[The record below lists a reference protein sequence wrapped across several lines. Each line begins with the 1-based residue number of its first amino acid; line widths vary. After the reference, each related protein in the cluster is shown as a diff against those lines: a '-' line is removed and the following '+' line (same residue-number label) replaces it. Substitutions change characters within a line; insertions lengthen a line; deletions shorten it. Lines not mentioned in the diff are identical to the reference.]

1 MKVLVISAEVW
12 RDDTNGGNVLS
23 NIFGNTGYEFAQIY
37 CNPGNP
43 ANRLCK
49 QYYQMT
55 DSMMINTILHKGK
68 PGRIINYAEYPCDQ
82 KENIE
87 EQAEQENRSFY
98 EFFRSHR
105 LEIFYVIRSV
115 IWRIAKWNTPE
126 LRKFI
131 MDYKPDLIF
140 APCYASHELLAID
153 RLAKQLTNVP
163 MISYISDD
171 NYGLK
176 QFRLSLV
183 YWLNRF
189 VLRRNMRK
197 TFKMY
202 DLVYTMTEEQ
212 KNEYEKALNCKMKI
226 LRKSGDFTKV
236 PEKKIVNK
244 PIRMIYA
251 GGIYVGRW
259 KTLAKIV
266 DSIKKVNRDGIKIVL
281 DIYTGNTLKKR
292 QRKLLHDGIN
302 SIVHKSISLSELK
315 QRYVES
321 DVALHVESF
330 ELKYKLLSRISF
342 STKIIDC
349 LSSGCATMAIC
360 WNQHSGYIY
369 LKKHDIAICVDSIDK
384 IPNAI
389 DNLISNP
396 EQIIAYAEK
405 ARNYGL
411 EHHQQED
418 IKKEF
423 MADIGAFVNLGE
435 KNENFAN

>member
-1 MKVLVISAEVW
+1 MKILVISAEVW
-12 RDDTNGGNVLS
+12 RNDKNGGNVLS
-23 NIFGNTGYEFAQIY
+23 NIFGDTGYEFAQIY
-37 CNPGNP
+37 CNPGKPSNH
-43 ANRLCK
+43 LCK
-49 QYYQMT
+49 YYYQMT
-55 DSMMINTILHKGK
+55 DSMMINTILHRGRPGK
-68 PGRIINYAEYPCDQ
+68 IINYKEYPCDE
-82 KENIE
+82 KEVVE

-98 EFFRSHR
+98 DFFRHHR
-105 LEIFYVIRSV
+105 LEIFYVVRSI
-115 IWRIAKWNTPE
+115 IWKAAKWNTPE
-126 LRKFI
+126 LRQFI
-131 MDYKPDLIF
+131 VGYEPDLIF
-140 APCYASHELLAID
+140 APCYASHEMLAID
-153 RLAKQLTNVP
+153 RLAKELTNVP

-171 NYGLK
+171 NYGLR

-202 DLVYTMTEEQ
+202 DMVYTMTEEQ
-212 KNEYEKALNCKMKI
+212 KCEYEKALGCKMKI

-236 PEKKIVNK
+236 PEKKYVNK

-259 KTLAKIV
+259 KTLAKIA
-266 DSIKKVNRDGIKIVL
+266 DAIRNVNKDGVKIVL
-281 DIYTGNTLKKR
+281 DIYTGNTLTEKQKL
-292 QRKLLHDGIN
+292 LLHDGTN
-302 SIVHKSISLSELK
+302 STVHKSISLDELK
-315 QRYVES
+315 QKYAES
-321 DVALHVESF
+321 DIALHVESF

-369 LKKHDIAICVDSIDK
+369 LKKHDIAICVDSVDK

-389 DNLISNP
+389 DSLISNS
-396 EQIIAYAEK
+396 EQIIDYAEK
-405 ARNYGL
+405 ARSFGL
-411 EHHQQED
+411 KHHQRED

-423 MADIGAFVNLGE
+423 MLDIEAFANSGE
-435 KNENFAN
+435 KE

>member
-1 MKVLVISAEVW
+1 MKILVISAEVW
-12 RDDTNGGNVLS
+12 RNDKNGGNVLS
-23 NIFGNTGYEFAQIY
+23 NIFGDTGYEFAQIY

-43 ANRLCK
+43 SNHLCK
-49 QYYQMT
+49 RYYQMT
-55 DSMMINTILHKGK
+55 DSMMINSILHRGRPGK
-68 PGRIINYAEYPCDQ
+68 IINYEEYPCDE
-82 KENIE
+82 KEVVE

-98 EFFRSHR
+98 DFFRHHR
-105 LEIFYVIRSV
+105 LEIFYVIRSI
-115 IWRIAKWNTPE
+115 IWKAAKWDTPE
-126 LRKFI
+126 LRQFI
-131 MDYKPDLIF
+131 VAYEPDLIF
-140 APCYASHELLAID
+140 APCYASHEMLAID
-153 RLAKQLTNVP
+153 RLAKKLTNVP

-171 NYGLK
+171 NYGLR
-176 QFRLSLV
+176 QFRLSPV

-212 KNEYEKALNCKMKI
+212 KYEYEKALGCKMKI

-236 PEKKIVNK
+236 PEKKFVNK

-259 KTLAKIV
+259 KTLAKIA
-266 DSIKKVNRDGIKIVL
+266 DAIRNVNKDGVKIVL
-281 DIYTGNTLKKR
+281 DIYTGNTLTEKQKL
-292 QRKLLHDGIN
+292 LLHDGIN
-302 SIVHKSISLSELK
+302 STVHKSISLDELK
-315 QRYVES
+315 QRYAES
-321 DVALHVESF
+321 DIALHVESF

-349 LSSGCATMAIC
+349 LSSGCAPMAIC

-369 LKKHDIAICVDSIDK
+369 LKKHDIAICVDSVDK

-389 DNLISNP
+389 DSLISNP
-396 EQIIAYAEK
+396 EQIIDYAEK
-405 ARNYGL
+405 ARSFGL
-411 EHHQQED
+411 KHHQRED

-423 MADIGAFVNLGE
+423 MLDIEAFANSGE
-435 KNENFAN
+435 KE

>member
-1 MKVLVISAEVW
+1 MRILVISAEVW
-12 RDDTNGGNVLS
+12 RDDKNGGNVLS
-23 NIFGNTGYEFAQIY
+23 NIFGDTGYEFAQIY

-43 ANRLCK
+43 SNHLCK
-49 QYYQMT
+49 RYYQMT
-55 DSMMINTILHKGK
+55 DSMMINAILNKGK
-68 PGRIINYAEYPCDQ
+68 AGKVINYAEYPCD
-82 KENIE
+82 EREVIE

-98 EFFRSHR
+98 DFFRRYRMES
-105 LEIFYVIRSV
+105 FYVIRSM
-115 IWRIAKWNTPE
+115 IWKVASWDTPE
-126 LRKFI
+126 LRQFI
-131 MDYKPDLIF
+131 VEFKPDLIF
-140 APCYASHELLAID
+140 APCYASHEMLAID
-153 RLAKQLTNVP
+153 RLAKKLTGVP

-176 QFRLSLV
+176 QFRVSPV

-197 TFKMY
+197 TFKIY

-212 KNEYEKALNCKMKI
+212 KYEYEKALGCKMKI

-236 PEKKIVNK
+236 PEKKSVNK

-259 KTLAKIV
+259 KTLAKIAEAIR
-266 DSIKKVNRDGIKIVL
+266 DVNKDGVKIVL
-281 DIYTGNTLKKR
+281 DIYTGNTLTEKQKL
-292 QRKLLHDGIN
+292 LLHDGTNTI
-302 SIVHKSISLSELK
+302 IHKSISLDELK
-315 QRYVES
+315 QRYAES
-321 DVALHVESF
+321 DIVLHVESF

-369 LKKHDIAICVDSIDK
+369 LKKHDIAICVDSVDK

-389 DNLISNP
+389 DSVINNP
-396 EQIIAYAEK
+396 EHIIDYAHK
-405 ARNYGL
+405 AREFGL
-411 EHHQQED
+411 KHHQREH

-423 MADIGAFVNLGE
+423 MADLE
-435 KNENFAN
+435 TYMTE

>member
-1 MKVLVISAEVW
+1 MRILVISAEVW
-12 RDDTNGGNVLS
+12 RDDKNGGNVLS

-43 ANRLCK
+43 SNHLCK
-49 QYYQMT
+49 RYYQMT
-55 DSMMINTILHKGK
+55 DSMMINAILHKGK
-68 PGRIINYAEYPCDQ
+68 VGKVINYAEYPCDD
-82 KENIE
+82 KEVIE

-98 EFFRSHR
+98 DFFRRYRMES
-105 LEIFYVIRSV
+105 FYVIRSM
-115 IWRIAKWNTPE
+115 IWKVASWDTPE
-126 LRKFI
+126 LRQFI
-131 MDYKPDLIF
+131 VEFKPDLIF
-140 APCYASHELLAID
+140 APCYASHEMLAID
-153 RLAKQLTNVP
+153 RLAKELTGVP
-163 MISYISDD
+163 VISYISDD
-171 NYGLK
+171 NYGLR
-176 QFRLSLV
+176 QFRLSPV

-197 TFKMY
+197 TFKIY

-212 KNEYEKALNCKMKI
+212 KYEYEKALGCKMKI

-236 PEKKIVNK
+236 PEKKSVNK

-259 KTLAKIV
+259 KTLAKIAEAIR
-266 DSIKKVNRDGIKIVL
+266 DVNKDGVKIVL
-281 DIYTGNTLKKR
+281 DIYTGNTLTEK
-292 QRKLLHDGIN
+292 QKLQLHDGTNTI
-302 SIVHKSISLSELK
+302 IHKSISLDELK
-315 QRYVES
+315 QRYAES
-321 DVALHVESF
+321 DIALHVESF

-369 LKKHDIAICVDSIDK
+369 LKKHDIAICVDSVDK

-389 DNLISNP
+389 DSVINNP
-396 EQIIAYAEK
+396 EHIIDYAHK
-405 ARNYGL
+405 AREFGL
-411 EHHQQED
+411 KHHQREN

-423 MADIGAFVNLGE
+423 MADLE
-435 KNENFAN
+435 TYMTE

>member
-1 MKVLVISAEVW
+1 MKILVISAEVW
-12 RDDTNGGNVLS
+12 RNDKNGGNVLS
-23 NIFGNTGYEFAQIY
+23 NIFGDTGYEFAQIY

-43 ANRLCK
+43 SNHLCK
-49 QYYQMT
+49 HYYQMT
-55 DSMMINTILHKGK
+55 DSMMINSIFHRRK
-68 PGRIINYAEYPCDQ
+68 PGNTINYEEYPCDE
-82 KENIE
+82 KEVVE
-87 EQAEQENRSFY
+87 GQAEQENHSFY
-98 EFFRSHR
+98 NFFRHYR
-105 LEIFYVIRSV
+105 LEIFYVIRSI
-115 IWRIAKWNTPE
+115 IWKIAKWDTPE
-126 LRKFI
+126 LRQFI
-131 MDYKPDLIF
+131 VGYEPDLIF
-140 APCYASHELLAID
+140 APCYASHEMLAID
-153 RLAKQLTNVP
+153 RLAKKLTNVP

-171 NYGLK
+171 NYGLR
-176 QFRLSLV
+176 QFRLSPV

-212 KNEYEKALNCKMKI
+212 KYEYEKMLGCKMKI

-236 PEKKIVNK
+236 SEKKFVNK
-244 PIRMIYA
+244 PIRVIYA

-259 KTLAKIV
+259 KTLAKIANA
-266 DSIKKVNRDGIKIVL
+266 IRKVNKDGVKIVL
-281 DIYTGNTLKKR
+281 DIYTGNTLTEKQKL
-292 QRKLLHDGIN
+292 LLHDGTN
-302 SIVHKSISLSELK
+302 SIVHNSISLDELK
-315 QRYVES
+315 QRYAES
-321 DVALHVESF
+321 DIALHVESF

-389 DNLISNP
+389 DSLISNP
-396 EQIIAYAEK
+396 EQIIDYAEK
-405 ARNYGL
+405 ARNFGL
-411 EHHQQED
+411 KHHQRED

-423 MADIGAFVNLGE
+423 MLDIEAFTNSGE
-435 KNENFAN
+435 KE

>member
-12 RDDTNGGNVLS
+12 RNDKNGGNVLS
-23 NIFGNTGYEFAQIY
+23 NIFSDTGYELAQIY

-43 ANRLCK
+43 SNNLCK
-49 QYYQMT
+49 HYYQMT
-55 DSMMINTILHKGK
+55 DAMMINTIFHRGSPGK
-68 PGRIINYAEYPCDQ
+68 IINYEAYPCDE
-82 KENIE
+82 KEVVE

-98 EFFRSHR
+98 DFFRHHR
-105 LEIFYVIRSV
+105 LEIFYVIRSI
-115 IWRIAKWNTPE
+115 IWKAAKWNTPE
-126 LRKFI
+126 LRQFI
-131 MDYKPDLIF
+131 VDYEPDLIF
-140 APCYASHELLAID
+140 APCYASHEMLAID
-153 RLAKQLTNVP
+153 RLAKRLTNVP

-171 NYGLK
+171 NYGLR
-176 QFRLSLV
+176 QFRLSPV

-212 KNEYEKALNCKMKI
+212 KYEYEKALGCKMKI

-236 PEKKIVNK
+236 PEKKYVNK

-259 KTLAKIV
+259 KTLAKIA
-266 DSIKKVNRDGIKIVL
+266 DAIRNMNKEGIKIVL
-281 DIYTGNTLKKR
+281 DIYTGNTLTEKQKL
-292 QRKLLHDGIN
+292 LLHDGTN
-302 SIVHKSISLSELK
+302 STVHKSVSFNELK
-315 QRYVES
+315 QRYAES
-321 DVALHVESF
+321 DIALHVESF

-349 LSSGCATMAIC
+349 ISSGCATMAIC
-360 WNQHSGYIY
+360 WNKHSGYMY

-384 IPNAI
+384 IPDAI
-389 DNLISNP
+389 NSLISKP
-396 EQIIAYAEK
+396 EQIIDYAAK
-405 ARNYGL
+405 ARDFGL
-411 EHHQQED
+411 KHHQREN

-423 MADIGAFVNLGE
+423 MADLE
-435 KNENFAN
+435 SYMMK

>member
-1 MKVLVISAEVW
+1 MKILVISAEVW
-12 RDDTNGGNVLS
+12 RNDKNGGNVLS
-23 NIFGNTGYEFAQIY
+23 NIFGDTGYEFAQIY

-43 ANRLCK
+43 SNHLCK
-49 QYYQMT
+49 HYYQMT
-55 DSMMINTILHKGK
+55 DSMMINSILHRVIPGK
-68 PGRIINYAEYPCDQ
+68 IIDYEEYPCD
-82 KENIE
+82 ENEISE
-87 EQAEQENRSFY
+87 KKAEQENRSFY
-98 EFFRSHR
+98 DFFRNHR
-105 LEIFYVIRSV
+105 LELFYVIRSF
-115 IWRIAKWNTPE
+115 IWKVAKWDTPQ

-131 MDYKPDLIF
+131 EEYEPDLIF
-140 APCYASHELLAID
+140 APCYASHEMLAID
-153 RLAKQLTNVP
+153 RLAKELTNVP

-171 NYGLK
+171 NYGLR
-176 QFRLSLV
+176 QFRLSPI

-212 KNEYEKALNCKMKI
+212 KHEYEEVLGCKMKI

-236 PEKKIVNK
+236 PEKKTVNT

-266 DSIKKVNRDGIKIVL
+266 EAIKEVNKDGVKIVL
-281 DIYTGNTLKKR
+281 DIYTANTLTKK
-292 QRKLLHDGIN
+292 QKLLLHDGIN
-302 SIVHKSISLSELK
+302 STVHSSISYDELK
-315 QRYVES
+315 QRYAKS
-321 DVALHVESF
+321 DIALHVESF
-330 ELKYKLLSRISF
+330 KLKYKLLSRISF

-369 LKKHDIAICVDSIDK
+369 LKKNDIAICVDSVNK

-389 DNLISNP
+389 ESIIRNP
-396 EQIIAYAEK
+396 EQIVDYANK
-405 ARNYGL
+405 AREFGL
-411 EHHQQED
+411 KYHRKED
-418 IKKEF
+418 IKNEF
-423 MADIGAFVNLGE
+423 MADLEYYVTE
-435 KNENFAN
+435 

>member
-1 MKVLVISAEVW
+1 MKILVISAEVW
-12 RDDTNGGNVLS
+12 RNDKNGGNVLS
-23 NIFGNTGYEFAQIY
+23 NIFGDTGYEFAQIY

-43 ANRLCK
+43 SNHLCK
-49 QYYQMT
+49 RYYQMT
-55 DSMMINTILHKGK
+55 DSMMINTILHRGRPGK
-68 PGRIINYAEYPCDQ
+68 IINYKEYPCDE
-82 KENIE
+82 KEVVE

-98 EFFRSHR
+98 DFFRHHR
-105 LEIFYVIRSV
+105 LEIFYVVRSI
-115 IWRIAKWNTPE
+115 IWKAAKWNTPE
-126 LRKFI
+126 LRQFI
-131 MDYKPDLIF
+131 VGYEPDLIF
-140 APCYASHELLAID
+140 APCYASHEMLAID
-153 RLAKQLTNVP
+153 RLAKELTNVP

-171 NYGLK
+171 NYGLR
-176 QFRLSLV
+176 QFRLSPV

-212 KNEYEKALNCKMKI
+212 KCEYEKALGCKMKI

-236 PEKKIVNK
+236 PEKKYVNK

-259 KTLAKIV
+259 KTLAKIA
-266 DSIKKVNRDGIKIVL
+266 DAIRNVNKDGVKIVL
-281 DIYTGNTLKKR
+281 DIYTGNTLTEKQKL
-292 QRKLLHDGIN
+292 LLHDGTN
-302 SIVHKSISLSELK
+302 STVHKSISLDELK
-315 QRYVES
+315 QKYAES
-321 DVALHVESF
+321 DIALHVESF

-369 LKKHDIAICVDSIDK
+369 LKKHDIAICVDSVDK

-389 DNLISNP
+389 DSLISNP
-396 EQIIAYAEK
+396 EQIIDYADK
-405 ARNYGL
+405 ARDFGL
-411 EHHQQED
+411 KHHQREN

-423 MADIGAFVNLGE
+423 MADLE
-435 KNENFAN
+435 SYMTE

>member
-1 MKVLVISAEVW
+1 MRILVISAEVW
-12 RDDTNGGNVLS
+12 RDDKNGGNVLS

-43 ANRLCK
+43 SNHLCK
-49 QYYQMT
+49 RYYQMT
-55 DSMMINTILHKGK
+55 DSMMINAILHKGK
-68 PGRIINYAEYPCDQ
+68 VGKVINYAEYPCDE
-82 KENIE
+82 KEVIE

-98 EFFRSHR
+98 DFFRRYRMES
-105 LEIFYVIRSV
+105 FYVIRSM
-115 IWRIAKWNTPE
+115 IWKVASWDTPE
-126 LRKFI
+126 LRQFI
-131 MDYKPDLIF
+131 VEFKPDLIF
-140 APCYASHELLAID
+140 APCYASHEMLAID
-153 RLAKQLTNVP
+153 RLAKELTGVP
-163 MISYISDD
+163 VISYISDD
-171 NYGLK
+171 NYGLR
-176 QFRLSLV
+176 QFRLSPV

-197 TFKMY
+197 TFKIY

-212 KNEYEKALNCKMKI
+212 KYEYEKALGCKMKI

-236 PEKKIVNK
+236 PEKKSVNK

-259 KTLAKIV
+259 KTLAKIAEAIR
-266 DSIKKVNRDGIKIVL
+266 DVNKDGVKIVL
-281 DIYTGNTLKKR
+281 DIYTGNTLTEK
-292 QRKLLHDGIN
+292 QKLQLHDGTNTI
-302 SIVHKSISLSELK
+302 IHKSISLDELK
-315 QRYVES
+315 QRYAES
-321 DVALHVESF
+321 DIALHVESF

-369 LKKHDIAICVDSIDK
+369 LKKHDIAICVDSVDK

-389 DNLISNP
+389 DSVINNP
-396 EQIIAYAEK
+396 EHIIDYAHK
-405 ARNYGL
+405 AREFGL
-411 EHHQQED
+411 KHHQREN

-423 MADIGAFVNLGE
+423 MADLE
-435 KNENFAN
+435 TYMTE

>member
-1 MKVLVISAEVW
+1 MISAEVW
-12 RDDTNGGNVLS
+12 RNDKNGGNVLS
-23 NIFGNTGYEFAQIY
+23 NIFGDTGYEFAQIY

-43 ANRLCK
+43 SNHLCK
-49 QYYQMT
+49 RYYQMT
-55 DSMMINTILHKGK
+55 DSMMINTILHRGRPGK
-68 PGRIINYAEYPCDQ
+68 IINYKEYPCDE
-82 KENIE
+82 KEVVE

-98 EFFRSHR
+98 GFFRHHR
-105 LEIFYVIRSV
+105 LEIFYVVRSI
-115 IWRIAKWNTPE
+115 IWKAAKWNTPE
-126 LRKFI
+126 LRQFI
-131 MDYKPDLIF
+131 VGYEPDLIF
-140 APCYASHELLAID
+140 APCYASHEMLAID
-153 RLAKQLTNVP
+153 RLAKELTNVP

-171 NYGLK
+171 NYGLR
-176 QFRLSLV
+176 QFRLSPV

-212 KNEYEKALNCKMKI
+212 KCEYEKALDCKMKI

-236 PEKKIVNK
+236 PEKKYVNK

-259 KTLAKIV
+259 KTLAKIA
-266 DSIKKVNRDGIKIVL
+266 DAIRNVNKDGVKIVL
-281 DIYTGNTLKKR
+281 DIYTGNTLTEKQKL
-292 QRKLLHDGIN
+292 LLHDGTN
-302 SIVHKSISLSELK
+302 STVHKSISLDELK
-315 QRYVES
+315 QKYAES
-321 DVALHVESF
+321 DIALHVESF

-369 LKKHDIAICVDSIDK
+369 LKKHDIAICVDSVDK

-389 DNLISNP
+389 DSLISNP
-396 EQIIAYAEK
+396 ELIIDYAEK
-405 ARNYGL
+405 ARSFGL
-411 EHHQQED
+411 EHHQQEE

-423 MADIGAFVNLGE
+423 MLDIEAFANSGE
-435 KNENFAN
+435 KE